1 MTTEVVHLIAL
12 KLLILKINILL
23 EEKIYI
29 LVKKNRVCE
38 CARAVIA

>member
-1 MTTEVVHLIAL
+1 MTTEVVHLITL

-29 LVKKNRVCE
+29 LVKKTIEFASVQGL
-38 CARAVIA
+38 